1 MEFEPSTNI
10 LTLGG
15 SLSMK
20 RQIVDKI
27 ILKRRAL
34 EEIAILQ
41 REMCDYMRFY
51 IERVIPHLE
60 SQKVKY
66 QKLTEEV
73 HCSGVHS
80 FNR

>member
-1 MEFEPSTNI
+1 MSEFFSNSLPLRKNKTRSYETTYLKNGTMIIEYICHMEFEPSTNI

-41 REMCDYMRFY
+41 
-51 IERVIPHLE
+51 
-60 SQKVKY
+60 
-66 QKLTEEV
+66 
-73 HCSGVHS
+73 
-80 FNR
+80 